1 MTEAV
6 GPEPVDQSRPEPVE
20 GAVLSASKGQEERLP
35 QAQPASGS
43 GHHNHSRQSVLY
55 CPYCGEETL
64 FPAERGW
71 ECRSCL
77 RAFSVA
83 FLGLLSRERSR

>member
-1 MTEAV
+1 VTE
-6 GPEPVDQSRPEPVE
+6 STRPNPVE
-20 GAVLSASKGQEERLP
+20 GP
-35 QAQPASGS
+35 PTTS
-43 GHHNHSRQSVLY
+43 GHNVNRQTVLY

-77 RAFSVA
+77 RAFSVS
-83 FLGLLSRERSR
+83 FLGLVSRERVR

>member
-1 MTEAV
+1 MTEAEV
-6 GPEPVDQSRPEPVE
+6 SLTSEEEERSSSGRP
-20 GAVLSASKGQEERLP
+20 SAS
-35 QAQPASGS
+35 
-43 GHHNHSRQSVLY
+43 GHDPNRQSVLY

-83 FLGLLSRERSR
+83 FLGLVSRERRS

>member
-1 MTEAV
+1 VTDV
-6 GPEPVDQSRPEPVE
+6 LRPEPVE
-20 GAVLSASKGQEERLP
+20 GQPEGRP
-35 QAQPASGS
+35 AQPASGS
-43 GHHNHSRQSVLY
+43 GHHNVNRQSVLY

-77 RAFSVA
+77 RAFSVS
-83 FLGLLSRERSR
+83 FLGLVPRERAR

>member
-1 MTEAV
+1 MTDV
-6 GPEPVDQSRPEPVE
+6 RRPEPTE
-20 GAVLSASKGQEERLP
+20 GTSSAG
-35 QAQPASGS
+35 
-43 GHHNHSRQSVLY
+43 HNHSRQSVLY

-83 FLGLLSRERSR
+83 FLGLVPRERAR

>member
-1 MTEAV
+1 VSEAESSTA
-6 GPEPVDQSRPEPVE
+6 G
-20 GAVLSASKGQEERLP
+20 
-35 QAQPASGS
+35 
-43 GHHNHSRQSVLY
+43 HNHSRQSVLY

-77 RAFSVA
+77 RAFSVS
-83 FLGLLSRERSR
+83 FLGLVSRESRR

>member
-1 MTEAV
+1 VTEAM
-6 GPEPVDQSRPEPVE
+6 RPDPVE
-20 GAVLSASKGQEERLP
+20 GPIGGPRQSEG
-35 QAQPASGS
+35 ASGS

-83 FLGLLSRERSR
+83 FLGLLSRERRS

>member
-1 MTEAV
+1 MTEAER
-6 GPEPVDQSRPEPVE
+6 PTPVDRLRPEP
-20 GAVLSASKGQEERLP
+20 ADGQAEEPR

-43 GHHNHSRQSVLY
+43 GQHNHSRQSVLY

-83 FLGLLSRERSR
+83 FLGLLSRERIPGGPEVRTS

>member
-1 MTEAV
+1 VTDATRAEAA
-6 GPEPVDQSRPEPVE
+6 PHPEPVE
-20 GAVLSASKGQEERLP
+20 RPSAS
-35 QAQPASGS
+35 S
-43 GHHNHSRQSVLY
+43 GHSTHNHSRQSVLY

-77 RAFSVA
+77 RAFSVS
-83 FLGLLSRERSR
+83 FLGLVPRERAR

>member
-1 MTEAV
+1 MTEPVSAEATRA
-6 GPEPVDQSRPEPVE
+6 EPVGGVAPD
-20 GAVLSASKGQEERLP
+20 ASKNAAP
-35 QAQPASGS
+35 SS
-43 GHHNHSRQSVLY
+43 GHNVNRQTVLY

-83 FLGLLSRERSR
+83 FLGLLSRERAR

>member
-1 MTEAV
+1 VTDVRPPQPAEV
-6 GPEPVDQSRPEPVE
+6 SPESVE
-20 GAVLSASKGQEERLP
+20 GAVLGSSKGHPEGLRR
-35 QAQPASGS
+35 AQPASGS
-43 GHHNHSRQSVLY
+43 GHHNVNRQSVLY

-77 RAFSVA
+77 RAFSVS
-83 FLGLLSRERSR
+83 FLGLVPRERAR

>member
-1 MTEAV
+1 VTDVRPPQPAEV
-6 GPEPVDQSRPEPVE
+6 SPESVE
-20 GAVLSASKGQEERLP
+20 GAVLGSSKGHPEGLRR
-35 QAQPASGS
+35 AQPASGS
-43 GHHNHSRQSVLY
+43 GHHNVNRQSVLY

-77 RAFSVA
+77 RAFSVS
-83 FLGLLSRERSR
+83 FLGLVPREQAR